1 MEASMTPAAKRRIKQ
16 DKIRRCQRGTGKRG
30 WRVKFLTKCG
40 ERALGSVLPR
50 LGRGV
55 ARGAKGSPE
64 AVRGGA
70 APRAPAPTPAAPPT
84 DGKPP
89 LGHAAARAPRPRHP
103 REPSGRHGRGP
114 SGPGNGRRRGAA
126 RAAPGGLAAVALARL
141 ELLWS

>member
-1 MEASMTPAAKRRIKQ
+1 MTPAAKRRIKQ
-16 DKIRRCQRGTGKRG
+16 DKIRRCQRGTGKG
-30 WRVKFLTKCG
+30 VWRVQFLRKCG
-40 ERALGSVLPR
+40 ERPLGSVLPR

-55 ARGAKGSPE
+55 ARGANRSPE
-64 AVRGGA
+64 AARGGA

-84 DGKPP
+84 DAEPP

-103 REPSGRHGRGP
+103 RGPSRRHRRGP